1 MRHKMHDGPTHLPT
15 GPRNYQA
22 SPKKKPR
29 ASLAA
34 LQWAAERANQSY
46 GVFTLNLTP
55 EDETRIQEEYTAWR
69 NEKETPHAE
78 R

>member
-1 MRHKMHDGPTHLPT
+1 MYHKMHDGPTYLPT
-15 GPRNYQA
+15 GPRYYQPPA
-22 SPKKKPR
+22 PKPR
-29 ASLAA
+29 ATLAA